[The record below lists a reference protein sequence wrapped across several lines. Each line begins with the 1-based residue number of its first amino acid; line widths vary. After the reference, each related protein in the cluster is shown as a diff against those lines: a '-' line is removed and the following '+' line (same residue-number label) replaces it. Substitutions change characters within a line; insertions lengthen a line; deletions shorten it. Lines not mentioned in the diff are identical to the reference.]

1 MKIIDILTIIL
12 FIGIIAAFGIGYL
25 VRKNIAEG
33 KIKNAELTATTIV
46 NNAVK
51 EGETLKKEILF
62 DAKEEAL
69 KLKESLEKDNRE
81 RRAELQKLEN
91 RLIQKE
97 ENLEKKL
104 TNLER
109 SEETLTRK
117 GKELDK
123 KQEKVESMYDEQVKE
138 LERISGLTYDEA
150 KEILLEDVSKDTR
163 QEAAIMIR
171 QIEAESKATADKK
184 AKELIAQSIQRCA
197 ADHVA
202 EQTITVVNLPND
214 EMKGRIIGREGRN
227 IRTLE
232 TLTGI
237 DLIIDDT
244 PEAVILSGFDPIRRE
259 VA

>member
-97 ENLEKKL
+97 ENLEK
-104 TNLER
+104 
-109 SEETLTRK
+109 
-117 GKELDK
+117 
-123 KQEKVESMYDEQVKE
+123 
-138 LERISGLTYDEA
+138 
-150 KEILLEDVSKDTR
+150 
-163 QEAAIMIR
+163 
-171 QIEAESKATADKK
+171 
-184 AKELIAQSIQRCA
+184 
-197 ADHVA
+197 
-202 EQTITVVNLPND
+202 
-214 EMKGRIIGREGRN
+214 
-227 IRTLE
+227 
-232 TLTGI
+232 
-237 DLIIDDT
+237 
-244 PEAVILSGFDPIRRE
+244 
-259 VA
+259 